1 MSKDDEFCDE
11 EGLGAWSHCRMT
23 ASREVLE
30 KYLHGD
36 LPEVDSDELDV

>member
-1 MSKDDEFCDE
+1 MRDDDDE
-11 EGLGAWSHCRMT
+11 EGLGLEPRMT

-30 KYLHGD
+30 KYLWGD